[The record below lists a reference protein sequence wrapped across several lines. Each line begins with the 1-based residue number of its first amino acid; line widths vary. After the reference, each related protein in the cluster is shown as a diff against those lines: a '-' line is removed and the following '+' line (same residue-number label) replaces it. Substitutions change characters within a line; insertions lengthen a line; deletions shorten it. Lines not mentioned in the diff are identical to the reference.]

1 MIYAKDENQKLTYP
15 DPAEFP
21 GIPNV
26 LQCEPALRAA
36 GYMPLIGDP
45 EDREGYNAEP
55 SAWHVETMAMTRI
68 EPRQVAPGSVEMV
81 DTEIT
86 LDASYIQV
94 DEWAYT
100 EAPDEPEEGEDESS
114 SSAEIDFDDDDF
126 ADLPQTF
133 SKWELIKAW
142 EATGDIDGLL
152 SNVGQGKQNLLV
164 AWSSLPDE
172 IDLKVMIT
180 KWAAMIAMA
189 SGGSGVSVENITKWL
204 QWIKQ
209 ARETEKGMEN
219 E

>member
-1 MIYAKDENQKLTYP
+1 MIKYAADNNGLLVYP
-15 DPAEFP
+15 SGSEFD
-21 GIPNV
+21 GIPNWW
-26 LQCEPALRAA
+26 LNDSALRAA
-36 GYMPLIGDP
+36 GYMPLIGDA
-45 EDREGYNAEP
+45 EDRDGYTATP
-55 SAWHVETMAMTRI
+55 AAWHVETMAMTRV
-68 EPRQVAPGSVEMV
+68 EPRQVSPGSVEMV

-86 LDASYIQV
+86 IDASYIQV

-100 EAPDEPEEGEDESS
+100 EAPEEPEEDSS

-126 ADLPQTF
+126 ADLPTQFT
-133 SKWELIKAW
+133 KWELIKAW

-152 SNVGQGKQNLLV
+152 SNVGMGKQNLLV

-180 KWAAMIAMA
+180 QWAAMIAMA

-209 ARETEKGMEN
+209 EREKGDEN

>member
-21 GIPNV
+21 GIPNA

-36 GYMPLIGDP
+36 GYLPLIGDA
-45 EDREGYNAEP
+45 EDREGYTATP
-55 SAWHVETMAMTRI
+55 AAWHVETMAMTRV

-100 EAPDEPEEGEDESS
+100 EAPEEPEEGEDESS
-114 SSAEIDFDDDDF
+114 SHDVEPIDP
-126 ADLPQTF
+126 ADLENLPKLF
-133 SKWELIKAW
+133 SKWELIMAW
-142 EATGDIDGLL
+142 EATGDINGVLAQAKNDTTLL
-152 SNVGQGKQNLLV
+152 A
-164 AWSSLPDE
+164 AWSSLPDQ
-172 IDLKVMIT
+172 IDMADLLT
-180 KWAAMIAMA
+180 QWAERVALYA
-189 SGGSGVSVENITKWL
+189 GGRQVHKENIIKWL

-209 ARETEKGMEN
+209 EREKGMEN